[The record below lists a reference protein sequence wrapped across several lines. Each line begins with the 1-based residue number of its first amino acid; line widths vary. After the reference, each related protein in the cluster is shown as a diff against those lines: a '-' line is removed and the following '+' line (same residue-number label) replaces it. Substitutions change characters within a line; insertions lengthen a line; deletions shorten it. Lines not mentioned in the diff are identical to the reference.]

1 MSRGNIYG
9 VFISKPGPS
18 YACIAV
24 IDCKIQILNSLA
36 ETRDDKVS
44 LGPIGVEW
52 KENQT
57 ECQRRYLEDS
67 CYKFYKN
74 TFLNLRTSVTS
85 PNCYHFYWADVVNGK
100 FAKCKVVCHR
110 VFQE

>member
-1 MSRGNIYG
+1 MHRRNIYG

-36 ETRDDKVS
+36 ETRDDKIG
-44 LGPIGVEW
+44 LRPIGIEW
-52 KENQT
+52 SENQT

-67 CYKFYKN
+67 RYKFYKN
-74 TFLNLRTSVTS
+74 IF
-85 PNCYHFYWADVVNGK
+85 
-100 FAKCKVVCHR
+100 
-110 VFQE
+110 

>member
-1 MSRGNIYG
+1 MHRRNDYR
-9 VFISKPGPS
+9 VFIGKPGPS

-36 ETRDDKVS
+36 ETRDKVG
-44 LGPIGVEW
+44 LGPTIVEW

-57 ECQRRYLEDS
+57 ECQRRYLED
-67 CYKFYKN
+67 KVAINFIE
-74 TFLNLRTSVTS
+74 TFIYTRTSVTS